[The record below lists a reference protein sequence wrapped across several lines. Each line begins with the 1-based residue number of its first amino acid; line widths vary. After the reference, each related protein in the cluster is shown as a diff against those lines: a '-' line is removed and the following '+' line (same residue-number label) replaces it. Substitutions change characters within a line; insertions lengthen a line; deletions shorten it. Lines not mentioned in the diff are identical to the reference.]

1 MTKAQRYRQLFQ
13 AMHGRNERKL
23 MRSIQKAMRKDIR
36 NLWIGNITDL
46 NYKDVL
52 TKLDLNET
60 YNVLIDFYIE
70 AGGKQGQL
78 VANDIEKQKKRIS
91 PFFSEIWTSYVLS
104 KVSPL
109 LATKIVTIKNTLID
123 DIGKLIAEYIS
134 LNLDTTDIANAIYD
148 FVDDPKFYKWQ
159 SMRIAR
165 TETTIAMNL
174 ATNQAGVESGVL
186 IDKEWISAGDG
197 KERPTHAELNGEQV
211 DMNEP
216 FSNGLMY
223 PGDPSGDA
231 GEVINCRCT
240 FLQIPKRDAEGNLI
254 MN

>member
-1 MTKAQRYRQLFQ
+1 MTKAERYRQLFQ

-134 LNLDTTDIANAIYD
+134 LNLDVTDISNAIYD

>member
-1 MTKAQRYRQLFQ
+1 MTKAERYRQLFQ

-123 DIGKLIAEYIS
+123 DINKLIAEYIS
-134 LNLDTTDIANAIYD
+134 LNLDTTDISNAIYD

-186 IDKEWISAGDG
+186 INKEWISAGDG

-240 FLQIPKRDAEGNLI
+240 FLQIPKRDADGNLI

>member
-1 MTKAQRYRQLFQ
+1 
-13 AMHGRNERKL
+13 
-23 MRSIQKAMRKDIR
+23 MRKDIR

>member
-1 MTKAQRYRQLFQ
+1 MTKAERYRQLFQ

-78 VANDIEKQKKRIS
+78 VANDIEKQKKRVS

-134 LNLDTTDIANAIYD
+134 LNLDVTDISNAIYD

>member
-1 MTKAQRYRQLFQ
+1 
-13 AMHGRNERKL
+13 L

-123 DIGKLIAEYIS
+123 DINKLIAEYIS
-134 LNLDTTDIANAIYD
+134 LNLDTTDISNAIYD

-186 IDKEWISAGDG
+186 INKEWISAGDG

-240 FLQIPKRDAEGNLI
+240 FLQIPKRDADGNLI

>member
-1 MTKAQRYRQLFQ
+1 MTKAERYRQLFQ

-78 VANDIEKQKKRIS
+78 VANDIEKQKKRVS

-134 LNLDTTDIANAIYD
+134 LNLDITDISNAIYD

>member
-1 MTKAQRYRQLFQ
+1 MTKAERYRQLFQ

>member
-1 MTKAQRYRQLFQ
+1 MTKAERYRQLFQ

-134 LNLDTTDIANAIYD
+134 LNLDTTDIANAIYN

>member
-1 MTKAQRYRQLFQ
+1 
-13 AMHGRNERKL
+13 

>member
-1 MTKAQRYRQLFQ
+1 MTKAERYRQLFQ

-78 VANDIEKQKKRIS
+78 VANDIEKQKKRVS

-104 KVSPL
+104 KISPL

-134 LNLDTTDIANAIYD
+134 LNLDITDISNAIYD

-197 KERPTHAELNGEQV
+197 NERPTHAELNGEQV

>member
-1 MTKAQRYRQLFQ
+1 MTKAERYRQLFQ

-78 VANDIEKQKKRIS
+78 VANDIEKQKKRVS

-134 LNLDTTDIANAIYD
+134 LNLDTTDISNAIYN